1 MAASAETER
10 RLYRLAAALLTFILL
25 YAAILRVEALAVKY
39 GPIEHPRWAA
49 ALTAAALRAG
59 PYLSPRALGWLPE
72 PRPYQGGDPINY
84 VRFARQMQHFYQP
97 HVREPVFLFVTR
109 FYLGALGGQDV
120 AVSFA
125 SASFSVLLVLATYL
139 LGSVLISRW
148 AGLGAALAM
157 AIEREVIAWGVDGW
171 RDDAFAALAI
181 LSCWTFVKLYRSA
194 SFGNALLAGLIAGA
208 AVLTRITSLSFLVP
222 GYLVLA
228 FRASANSPARR
239 LEQVGVS
246 VLLMAAVIAPYL
258 LACAIAYGDPLFA
271 INYHTGFY
279 LSRGGHPTAQPPSAL
294 AYVLASFS
302 RLPIATFHTALA
314 GLTTY
319 PFLNKW
325 TGFGPW
331 IPGLGSALAWLAVPG
346 LIWLL
351 QTRERRFALLLA
363 AASLLPYAFTWRIPG
378 GAEWRFT
385 LHAYPFYLIASA
397 AAAELLARH
406 ARSLPNLIRTR
417 LTRPNRRSVVLGI
430 GAGVA
435 GLAACAAVFV
445 LPYVEAREEL
455 SAGEPAVI
463 SADRGSIFFS
473 RGWSRAIALGDTW
486 MRFPIRSRAA
496 LRVPIPRRQDHT
508 LSLRIDPFEPAA
520 GEPQL
525 IGVFLNGE
533 RLATLM
539 SRATPETPAGYVITV
554 PGSRVRP
561 GPNTLELVSA
571 HQVPVSELR
580 SRAAGLDSGAAVG
593 FRFWSATITPK

>member
-1 MAASAETER
+1 MAASSGTER
-10 RLYRLAAALLTFILL
+10 RRDRLAAALSTLILL

-39 GPIEHPRWAA
+39 GPIEHPPWAA
-49 ALTAAALRAG
+49 ALTTAALRAG
-59 PYLSPRALGWLPE
+59 PYVSPRALGWLPE
-72 PRPYQGGDPINY
+72 SRPYQGGDPINY
-84 VRFARQMQHFYQP
+84 IRFGREMQHFYQP
-97 HVREPVFLFVTR
+97 HVREPVFLFATR
-109 FYLGALGGQDV
+109 LYLGALGGQDV

-139 LGSVLISRW
+139 LGSALVSRW

-181 LSCWTFVKLYRSA
+181 LSCWAFVRLYRSA

-228 FRASANSPARR
+228 FRASASSPARR
-239 LEQVGVS
+239 LERVGVS

-279 LSRGGHPTAQPPSAL
+279 LSRGGHPTDQPPGAL
-294 AYVLASFS
+294 VYLLTSFR
-302 RLPIATFHTALA
+302 RLPIATFHTAVA

-363 AASLLPYAFTWRIPG
+363 GTSLLPYAFTWRIPG

-417 LTRPNRRSVVLGI
+417 LTRPGRQAGALGI
-430 GAGVA
+430 GAGVVVV
-435 GLAACAAVFV
+435 AACAASFA
-445 LPYVEAREEL
+445 LPYFEAREEL
-455 SAGEPAVI
+455 SAGEPTVI
-463 SADRGSIFFS
+463 SADRGSVFFI

-486 MRFPIRSRAA
+486 MRFPIRPRAA
-496 LRVPIPRRQDHT
+496 LRVPILRRQDHA
-508 LSLRIDPFEPAA
+508 LSLRVDPFEPAS
-520 GEPQL
+520 GDPQV
-525 IGVFLNGE
+525 IGVFLNGTQ
-533 RLATLM
+533 LATVV
-539 SRATPETPAGYVITV
+539 SRVTPETPAGYVITI
-554 PGSRVRP
+554 PASHVRP
-561 GPNTLELVSA
+561 GRNTLELISA
-571 HQVPVSELR
+571 HQVPASELR
-580 SRAAGLDSGAAVG
+580 SRAAGLDRGAAVG